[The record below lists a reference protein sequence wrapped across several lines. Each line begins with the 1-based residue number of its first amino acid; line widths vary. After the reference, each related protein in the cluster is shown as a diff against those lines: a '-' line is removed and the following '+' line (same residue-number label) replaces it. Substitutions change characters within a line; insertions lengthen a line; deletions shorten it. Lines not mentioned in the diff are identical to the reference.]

1 MKKIFIVFP
10 FILSLLFP
18 FVVPLSSHAAIVL
31 DEEGYYDIYRKN
43 ATSYFQCYYFKDG
56 LHHTLLFDS
65 FDKTFLPENSNV
77 TFDGTTFFINF
88 GLNTHS
94 VHVYDYRYDNPS
106 SWDDISSSK
115 SSASFL
121 SLNTNTGT
129 LSLYHYQAGASVNGF
144 HESEPYLTITVSNE
158 QLHGIVTN
166 YFDFAGFDDSLH
178 IDVVFNPS
186 LSGNVDRSVT
196 TSAAHL
202 NLPEA
207 EEAPPSF
214 YDETTFISES
224 FTMYVNNNSR
234 SAVQIF
240 FAIVPHGDSFR
251 FASAGDT
258 DLGLVGCTY
267 EYDVPT
273 YVWWDVSWNY
283 MFDQTIAP
291 EDSPTVTNYY
301 NYTSS
306 KNYAPCPWHY
316 LAAGSSFSQSF
327 NWSEMDLDKNSEY
340 DVLVYA
346 VKCPYDVPSRQCLFS
361 DDDYYIDLS
370 SSELVYNSTFRA
382 VNPVPF
388 DVESGGNHVL
398 WHNNSGY
405 VDSAWTS
412 VGHLDES
419 GNTVIEGRDLNHFNK
434 ARSDLTGQ
442 AWDDVH
448 SSYVERVEANRS
460 NANFSNL
467 LSQSK
472 NYFSFVVSVFNFF
485 PSYVNLAFCF
495 GFWSLVFFAF
505 IRRL

>member
-18 FVVPLSSHAAIVL
+18 FVVPLRSNAAL
-31 DEEGYYDIYRKN
+31 STDSEGYLYLYSGTDVPYLSFFFDDSSGKRCTMYWYDNYLQPDDFTVTESNGSFWIKSKHATLDFTAGFYDIGASDIDDVDFRRDY
-43 ATSYFQCYYFKDG
+43 
-56 LHHTLLFDS
+56 
-65 FDKTFLPENSNV
+65 KTQISDIEIDASGV
-77 TFDGTTFFINF
+77 
-88 GLNTHS
+88 LNL
-94 VHVYDYRYDNPS
+94 YRYSAGSPDEHEETPS
-106 SWDDISSSK
+106 FTVSVSENNLHGISSSL
-115 SSASFL
+115 F
-121 SLNTNTGT
+121 
-129 LSLYHYQAGASVNGF
+129 
-144 HESEPYLTITVSNE
+144 E
-158 QLHGIVTN
+158 
-166 YFDFAGFDDSLH
+166 FAGFDDSLH

-214 YDETTFISES
+214 YNETTFISES

-273 YVWWDVSWNY
+273 YVWWDVSWNF

-301 NYTSS
+301 SYTSS

-412 VGHLDES
+412 VAHLDEN